1 MPGGGSLPHPFFV
14 HFPIALVV
22 TALILEIW
30 GRVKD
35 REDLRRA
42 ATYNLVIGALFA
54 LPSVVSGFIGAD
66 ELLERVRERAPEDV
80 IARAEAAVKLHRSLG
95 IAVLIAVALMAW
107 WRLQA
112 TGRSAAQLS
121 ALVALT
127 VLVLGTGLAGGGI
140 REAMRPSG
148 SPFMMQREENG
159 FVRDRENGFRE
170 QSGGSTSTESDGINR
185 VGGRERSSEENS
197 ERR

>member
-1 MPGGGSLPHPFFV
+1 MPHPFFV

-30 GRVKD
+30 GRVKN

-42 ATYNLVIGALFA
+42 ATYNLVIGAIFA

-66 ELLERVRERAPEDV
+66 ELLERVRERAQEDV

-95 IAVLIAVALMAW
+95 IAVLIATGLMAW

-112 TGRSAAQLS
+112 TGRSTAQLS
-121 ALVALT
+121 ALLALT

-140 REAMRPSG
+140 REAMRPRG
-148 SPFMMQREENG
+148 ENGGPPFMMQREE
-159 FVRDRENGFRE
+159 
-170 QSGGSTSTESDGINR
+170 SGESTSTESERIDRAG
-185 VGGRERSSEENS
+185 ESDRSSEENS